1 MRTSQKASVYMSLAY
16 CLKESEW
23 DFYQG
28 INFSKVRKGKEA
40 NISVVS
46 FGADESAKAAIG
58 EINKIEQYTT
68 KKLAQNKQ
76 NSTQR
81 TESTK

>member
-1 MRTSQKASVYMSLAY
+1 MRTSQKASVYMSLTY

-28 INFSKVRKGKEA
+28 INFSKVRKGKEVV
-40 NISVVS
+40 SVVS